1 MKIMIL
7 GGCGYIGT
15 TLVEKL
21 LEKNYALVVV
31 DIQWFGNYLKKNKN
45 LEIIKK
51 DIRNLEFKDFN
62 NISTI
67 IHLANIAN
75 DPAVELNRNLSWEVN
90 VLATQQISDLAI
102 RAGVKNFIYASSGS
116 VYGIK
121 NEDKVTEDL
130 QLVPLSTYNQT
141 KMVAERILF
150 SHQDDMKI
158 YCIRPATVCGYS
170 SRMRL
175 DLTVNMLT
183 MQALKNK
190 KITVLGGNQIR
201 PNIHI
206 QDMVN
211 VYLHFLSN
219 LNLPSGCYNAGFE
232 NLSVL
237 DIAKKIQKKIPSEII
252 ISKSNDLRSYRLDS
266 SRLISSGF
274 EVKYV
279 IENAIDEVI
288 QYFNKGIL
296 KDEESFYTVNWMK
309 KLNLES

>member
-211 VYLHFLSN
+211 VYLHFLDN
-219 LNLPSGCYNAGFE
+219 TNLPSGCYNAGFE

-237 DIAKKIQKKIPSEII
+237 EIAKKIQKKIPSEIV
-252 ISKSNDLRSYRLDS
+252 ISKSSDLRSYHLDS
-266 SRLISSGF
+266 SKLISSGF
-274 EVKYV
+274 EVEYV
-279 IENAIDEVI
+279 IENAIDEII
-288 QYFNKGIL
+288 QKFNKGIL

-309 KLNLES
+309 KINLVS

>member
-102 RAGVKNFIYASSGS
+102 RAGVKNFIYASSAS
-116 VYGIK
+116 IYGIK
-121 NEDKVTEDL
+121 NEDKITEDL

-183 MQALKNK
+183 MHALKNK

-211 VYLHFLSN
+211 VYLHFLNN

-232 NLSVL
+232 NLSIL
-237 DIAKKIQKKIPSEII
+237 DIAKKIKKKIPSEII

>member
-75 DPAVELNRNLSWEVN
+75 DPAVELNKNLSWEVN
-90 VLATQQISDLAI
+90 VLATQQISDLAF
-102 RAGVKNFIYASSGS
+102 RSGVKHIIYASSGS
-116 VYGIK
+116 VYGVK
-121 NEDKVTEDL
+121 EENKVTENL
-130 QLVPLSTYNQT
+130 ILVPISTYNKT
-141 KMVAERILF
+141 KMVAERILL
-150 SHQDDMKI
+150 SYQDDLRI
-158 YCIRPATVCGYS
+158 HCIRPATVSGYS
-170 SRMRL
+170 LRMRL

-190 KITVLGGNQIR
+190 QMTIFGGSQIR

-219 LNLPSGCYNAGFE
+219 KNLPSGCYNAGFE
-232 NLSVL
+232 NISVL
-237 DIAKKIQKKIPSEII
+237 NIAKKIQKKLPSKIK
-252 ISKSNDLRSYRLDS
+252 ISESIDLRSYRLDS
-266 SRLISSGF
+266 SKLISSGF
-274 EVKYV
+274 EAKYN
-279 IENAIDEVI
+279 IENAIDEI
-288 QYFNKGIL
+288 IEKFNNGIL
-296 KDEESFYTVNWMK
+296 KDNESFYTVNWMK
-309 KLNLES
+309 KLKI

>member
-1 MKIMIL
+1 MIT

-15 TLVEKL
+15 VLTEKL
-21 LEKNYALVVV
+21 IDLGHALVVV
-31 DIQWFGNYLKKNKN
+31 DTQWFGNYLQHNKN
-45 LEIIKK
+45 LEIKKK
-51 DIRNLEFKDFN
+51 DIRDLVFDDFKD
-62 NISTI
+62 ITTI

-75 DPAVELNRNLSWEVN
+75 DEAVELNQNLSWEVN
-90 VLATQQISDLAI
+90 VLASQQISDLAI
-102 RAGVKNFIYASSGS
+102 KARVKNFIYASSAS

-121 NEDKVTEDL
+121 EEEKVTEDL
-130 QLVPLSTYNQT
+130 QLIPISTYNKT
-141 KMVAERILF
+141 KMLAERILF
-150 SHQDDMKI
+150 SYQDKMKI
-158 YCIRPATVCGYS
+158 FCIRPATVCGYS

-175 DLTVNMLT
+175 DLTVNLLT
-183 MQALKNK
+183 MQALINK
-190 KITVLGGNQIR
+190 KITVFGGTQIR

-211 VYLHFLSN
+211 VYLHFLN
-219 LNLPSGCYNAGFE
+219 NKNLPSGCYNAGFE

-237 DIAKKIQKKIPSEII
+237 EIAKKIQKKIPSEIV
-252 ISKSNDLRSYRLDS
+252 ISKSSDLRSYRLDS

-279 IENAIDEVI
+279 IENAIDEII
-288 QYFNKGIL
+288 QKFNEGIL

>member
-141 KMVAERILF
+141 KMIAERILF

-252 ISKSNDLRSYRLDS
+252 ISNSNDLRSYRLDS